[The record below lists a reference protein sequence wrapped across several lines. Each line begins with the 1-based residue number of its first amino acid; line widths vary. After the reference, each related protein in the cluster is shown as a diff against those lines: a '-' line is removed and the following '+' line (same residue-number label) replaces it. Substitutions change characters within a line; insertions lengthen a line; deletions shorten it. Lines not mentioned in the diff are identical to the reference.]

1 MRRLGQLK
9 RLPPASPDQ
18 TTLPQAP
25 LGEGSSIPVEFE
37 ERAGNAHPRA
47 ELQLS
52 QHDDTLPGSVPGAA
66 PRGGALEPLENA
78 PIAVFRGGPRRDE
91 AAKPDAE
98 APLGERSSIPAAL
111 LLRQRLSLDHPS
123 EEHAGNAHPRAE
135 PKLDPRDDTLTG
147 SVHENR
153 EYSGGETGSICA
165 TSTTPQG
172 SGPAAQGELTRAQ
185 SIDSKQGSVDHSKKR
200 DASGPTE
207 EPAACTLRETEWCD
221 NVTSVWP
228 SHEQIQGFLAGTLAQ
243 RKEQTDMDSKDDIP
257 MAAMAGAFALTD
269 GQ

>member
-18 TTLPQAP
+18 TTLPQAPLDQRP

-91 AAKPDAE
+91 AAKPDV
-98 APLGERSSIPAAL
+98 
-111 LLRQRLSLDHPS
+111 
-123 EEHAGNAHPRAE
+123 AHPRAE

-207 EPAACTLRETEWCD
+207 EPAACTMRETEWCD